1 MILPSYQTDSLNKV
15 SDDRP
20 IVPAPGLPAERLR
33 NISEAQ
39 RERLSHIDFRLRFLG
54 CVGRIDLVS
63 RFGIKQAAASRDIA
77 LYRELAPRNLAFDR
91 RSRRYRLTKTF
102 HPLFEYPARQVL
114 TALAHGFGDDFVAP
128 KPPHLPFESPAQ
140 LNTPHLDILAV
151 LSRAIH
157 QKKVVE
163 MDYRSLSSGLTTRQ
177 IVPFVLVDNGL
188 RGHVRGFDRM
198 RSRFGDFVINRIS
211 NPRIIED
218 SQIEEHEGKDN
229 DIQWNRI
236 VGLEIVPHPR
246 LEHPETIEQEYDMV
260 DGRLR
265 LNVRAAVAGYVLRHW
280 NVDCTKDHSLE
291 GPEYHLWLKNRQA
304 LYDVENLVIAPG
316 YQVLEEGNP

>member
-1 MILPSYQTDSLNKV
+1 MPNPTCTNPDSPITSLQLADV
-15 SDDRP
+15 SQ
-20 IVPAPGLPAERLR
+20 
-33 NISEAQ
+33 AQ

-54 CVGRIDLVS
+54 TIGRNDLVE
-63 RFGIKQAAASRDIA
+63 RFGIREAAATRDIA
-77 LYRELAPRNLAFDR
+77 LYRELAPQNLIFDT
-91 RSRRYRLTKTF
+91 RSKRYRQTEAFT
-102 HPLFEYPARQVL
+102 PLFEYPPQQAL
-114 TALAHGFGDDFVAP
+114 TALAQGFGDDFVTCYS
-128 KPPHLPFESPAQ
+128 PHIPCEVPVQ
-140 LNTPHLDILAV
+140 LNTPDLEILAV

-157 QKKVVE
+157 QKKAVE

-188 RGHVRGFDRM
+188 RWYVRGFDRL

-218 SQIEEHEGKDN
+218 PPIEEHEVKDN

-246 LEHPETIEQEYDMV
+246 LKHPETIEQEYDMV

-265 LNVRAAVAGYVLRHW
+265 VNVRAAVAGYMLRHW

-291 GPEYHLWLKNRQA
+291 GPEYHLWLGNHQA

-316 YQVLEEGNP
+316 YPVDGDEKEQDTWS

>member
-1 MILPSYQTDSLNKV
+1 MTNPTSTNLDNVMTPPQLADV
-15 SDDRP
+15 SQ
-20 IVPAPGLPAERLR
+20 
-33 NISEAQ
+33 AQ

-54 CVGRIDLVS
+54 TIGRNDLVK
-63 RFGIKQAAASRDIA
+63 RFGIKEAAATRDIA
-77 LYRELAPRNLAFDR
+77 LYRELAPQNLIFDT
-91 RSRRYRLTKTF
+91 RSKRYRQTETF
-102 HPLFEYPARQVL
+102 TPLFEYPARQAL
-114 TALAHGFGDDFVAP
+114 TALAHGFGDDFVTRYS
-128 KPPHLPFESPAQ
+128 PHIPCEVPTQ

-188 RGHVRGFDRM
+188 RWHVRGFDRM

-211 NPRIIED
+211 NPRIVEE
-218 SQIEEHEGKDN
+218 SPIEEHELKDN

-236 VGLEIVPHPR
+236 VGLEIVPHPNVDY
-246 LEHPETIEQEYDMV
+246 PETIEQEYDMV

-265 LNVRAAVAGYVLRHW
+265 VNVRAAVAGYVLRHW
-280 NVDCTKDHSLE
+280 NVDCTEDHSLE

-316 YQVLEEGNP
+316 YHKDEEA